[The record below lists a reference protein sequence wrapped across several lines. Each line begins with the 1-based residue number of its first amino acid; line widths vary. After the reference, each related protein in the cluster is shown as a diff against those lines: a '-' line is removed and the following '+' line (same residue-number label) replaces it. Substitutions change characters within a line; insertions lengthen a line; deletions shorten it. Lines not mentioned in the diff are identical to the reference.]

1 MTETSSKTIEIIVKP
16 DGSTSLETKGFAGGE
31 CRVASEFIE
40 QALGSRA
47 SEQLTSEFHQSVAGI
62 QQTTQ
67 QR

>member
-1 MTETSSKTIEIIVKP
+1 MTGTSSKTIEIIVKS
-16 DGSTSLETKGFAGGE
+16 DGSTSLETKGFADSE

-40 QALGSRA
+40 KALGSRA
-47 SEQLTSEFHQSVAGI
+47 SEQLTSEFHQSVAGT

>member
-31 CRVASEFIE
+31 CRAASDFIE
-40 QALGSRA
+40 KALGSRA
-47 SEQLTSEFHQSVAGI
+47 SEQLTSEFHQSASAT
-62 QQTTQ
+62 QQATQ

>member
-16 DGSTSLETKGFAGGE
+16 DGSTSLEAKGFAGSE
-31 CRVASEFIE
+31 CRAASDIIE

-62 QQTTQ
+62 QQPTQ

>member
-1 MTETSSKTIEIIVKP
+1 MTKTIEIVVKP
-16 DGSTSLETKGFAGGE
+16 DGSTSLETKGFAGSE

-40 QALGSRA
+40 QALGVRTA
-47 SEQLTSEFHQSVAGI
+47 EHLTSEFHQSVAAN